1 MNLFYQIKYF
11 LNTTIFILL
20 FGNIILLAVE
30 PDSLL
35 IRNDEIVK
43 IDSVRIEGN
52 ETTKDFIIMREL
64 TFHTGDSVSGK
75 TLRFNRERVFSLRL
89 FNQVEFKLEKAA
101 DINILVIQL
110 TESWYLYPLPL
121 FRLRDGDFKKST
133 YGINLSYRNFRG
145 RNESLRAAIG
155 FGYDP
160 FYTFNFENPAIS
172 FNDGIGLSFAFAYVN
187 STNKS
192 ENAKAIIGEDFTN
205 KMFFQSI
212 SISKRFNQ
220 FNIGF
225 FTIGFN
231 YIETPYTRSGITASG
246 NNIDRV
252 PFAGLSYI
260 YDSRDLK
267 QFSETG
273 LFTFASFTHFGFSI
287 NDISYNQFSIDFREY
302 RKLIDD
308 IAAKWRVKY
317 KTAFGNVV
325 PYYDYAY
332 LGYFDNVRG
341 HLHDLREGKS
351 FILTSLELSH
361 PIVREWNFH
370 VKLPFLPEKLTSARI
385 AIHLTSFF
393 DTGDA
398 FDRNDKLAIKNFYYG
413 YGFGITIL
421 FLPYNAIRFEYAV
434 NENGKGE
441 FVIGSGF
448 SF

>member
-1 MNLFYQIKYF
+1 MNLFLQTKNIFVK
-11 LNTTIFILL
+11 TIFIIL
-20 FGNIILLAVE
+20 FGNIILFAVE

-35 IRNDEIVK
+35 IRNNETIRVDSIRIV
-43 IDSVRIEGN
+43 GN
-52 ETTKDFIIMREL
+52 EKTKDFIILREL
-64 TFHTGDSVSGK
+64 TFQIGDSVSGK

-89 FNQVEFKLEKAA
+89 FNQVEFKIEKAT
-101 DINILVIQL
+101 DKNILVIQL

-121 FRLRDGDFKKST
+121 FRLQDGDFKKST

-160 FYTFNFENPAIS
+160 FYSFNYENPALS
-172 FNDGIGLSFAFAYVN
+172 YEGGIGLSFAFAYVN

-192 ENAKAIIGEDFTN
+192 ENAKSIIGEDFTN
-205 KMFFQSI
+205 KMYLQSI

-225 FTIGFN
+225 LTIGFN
-231 YIETPYTRSGITASG
+231 YIETPYTQPGITASG
-246 NNIDRV
+246 RNIDRV

-267 QFSETG
+267 QFSVNG
-273 LFTFASFTHFGFSI
+273 LYTFASFYHYGFSI
-287 NDISYNQFSIDFREY
+287 DDISYNQFSIDFREY

-308 IAAKWRVKY
+308 FAAKWRVKY
-317 KTAFGNVV
+317 RTVFGSVV
-325 PYYDYAY
+325 PFYDYSY

-341 HLHDLREGKS
+341 HLQDIREGKS

-361 PIVREWNFH
+361 PLVKEWNFH
-370 VKLPFLPEKLTSARI
+370 IKIPFLPEKLTSARI
-385 AIHLTSFF
+385 GIYLTSFF

-413 YGFGITIL
+413 YGFGITFL

-434 NENGKGE
+434 NENGIGE
-441 FVIGSGF
+441 FVIGTGF